1 LCYNAYNNRL
11 FGFKY
16 ASKGNT
22 GQHFKYAA
30 IKKKKTRKGD
40 KNMGNNFSLL
50 SLFTGR
56 DLMTLCVSL
65 ILVAASVMSWAVIIE
80 KIRLW
85 QNQKHHRVT
94 VKADDDLDTIV
105 DKLIRPFDKNLWF
118 LAMVSYVA
126 PFIGLFGTVWGVMD
140 SFAAIGVNQSVSIG
154 VIAPGLAVALGTTAL
169 GLIAA
174 VPAAIAYNVFSK
186 KSDDLYDALDD
197 RVKELKKNK

>member
-1 LCYNAYNNRL
+1 ME
-11 FGFKY
+11 G
-16 ASKGNT
+16 
-22 GQHFKYAA
+22 
-30 IKKKKTRKGD
+30 
-40 KNMGNNFSLL
+40 NFSLL
-50 SLFTGR
+50 SLFAGR
-56 DLMTLCVSL
+56 DLMTLCVSV
-65 ILVAASVMSWAVIIE
+65 ILVIASVLSWAVIIE

-85 QNQKHHRVT
+85 RFQKRNPVAI
-94 VKADDDLDTIV
+94 KPEDNLDTIV

-118 LAMVSYVA
+118 LSMVSYVA

-186 KSDDLYDALDD
+186 KSDDLYDLLDD
-197 RVKELKKNK
+197 KVKELKHK

>member
-1 LCYNAYNNRL
+1 MEN
-11 FGFKY
+11 
-16 ASKGNT
+16 S
-22 GQHFKYAA
+22 
-30 IKKKKTRKGD
+30 
-40 KNMGNNFSLL
+40 FSLL
-50 SLFTGR
+50 SLFSGR
-56 DLMTLCVSL
+56 DLMTLSVSL
-65 ILVAASVMSWAVIIE
+65 ILLAASVMSWAVIIE

-85 QNQKHHRVT
+85 NYQKHHPVS
-94 VKADDDLDTIV
+94 VKSTDNMDTIV
-105 DKLIRPFDKNLWF
+105 DKLIRPFDRNLWF
-118 LAMVSYVA
+118 LSMISYVA

-197 RVKELKKNK
+197 AVKELKHK

>member
-1 LCYNAYNNRL
+1 MEN
-11 FGFKY
+11 
-16 ASKGNT
+16 S
-22 GQHFKYAA
+22 
-30 IKKKKTRKGD
+30 
-40 KNMGNNFSLL
+40 FSLL
-50 SLFTGR
+50 SLFSGR
-56 DLMTLCVSL
+56 DMMTLCVSL

-85 QNQKHHRVT
+85 QAQKRKPIS
-94 VKADDDLDTIV
+94 VKATDNLDTIV

-118 LAMVSYVA
+118 LSMVSYVA

-186 KSDDLYDALDD
+186 KADDLYDSLSDA
-197 RVKELKKNK
+197 VKELKHK